1 MLISYKGVIMNR
13 LLFLV
18 GIFLLLTN
26 CTQNFVSYIKTPS
39 TTSLIS
45 LDDILLEVGMVNP
58 ANIAPKE
65 SVANTI
71 YPTGTLAGK
80 RQILQQSFH
89 TKQVV
94 KNSSFTVT
102 NDTKNY
108 LFASPY
114 YSSPGIIYQAD
125 QSFPKQGEL
134 IFTILEQSGQIKIR
148 LYSPE
153 GILQSEETWFIE
165 VTDEN

>member
-1 MLISYKGVIMNR
+1 MNKA
-13 LLFLV
+13 LFLV
-18 GIFLLLTN
+18 GIFLLLAN

-39 TTSLIS
+39 AMSLIS
-45 LDDILLEVGMVNP
+45 LDDILLEVGMMNP
-58 ANIAPKE
+58 TEIASKE
-65 SVANTI
+65 SVINTP
-71 YPTGTLAGK
+71 YPTGTLAEK

-94 KNSSFTVT
+94 KNSTFSIT
-102 NDTKNY
+102 NNTKNY

-114 YSSPGIIYQAD
+114 FSSSGIIYQAD
-125 QSFPKQGEL
+125 QSAPKQGEL
-134 IFTILEQSGQIKIR
+134 TFTVLEQSGQIKIR